1 MSPMPHPP
9 PILIDA
15 DKLSFF
21 ESLAE
26 GLETRF
32 PDLADRFLEELSRA
46 EIRPAGKM
54 PADVVDLG
62 RQVTYV
68 DETTGREQ
76 TITLVRPEE
85 ADITSGRAAV
95 NTPVGIAL
103 LGLRKGA
110 SFNWQARDGRDHQLK
125 ILAVN

>member
-15 DKLSFF
+15 DKMPFF

-26 GLETRF
+26 GLEHRF
-32 PDLADRFLEELSRA
+32 PDLAEKFLVELSRA
-46 EIRPAGKM
+46 EIRAPGKM

-62 RQVTYV
+62 RQVTYM

-85 ADITSGRAAV
+85 ADISSGRAAV

-110 SFNWQARDGRDHQLK
+110 RFSWQARDGQSHKLK
-125 ILAVN
+125 ILAVS